1 MIDPNLLHH
10 AVLERWESAPQEEY
24 GHWWTFSQFLCES
37 DLRDCAQYF
46 TDFTAERPGIHAWP
60 EGVPAEEYRLYVVG
74 HFIEWFTARQAA
86 EYEQYGQYAA
96 YAQGG
101 EYAQDPQYANGEYG
115 YAQAG
120 EGAGAYGEQGQY
132 AQGGEYAQDANGQY
146 TQGEAYA
153 YAEEG
158 QYAQDGQYTQGD
170 GYDQGDAYAQA
181 DAYAQ
186 YAEGAYHP
194 HDPEQP
200 QEQPAAEEEGHDRHS
215 DPEEE
220 VRRLLE
226 ALAAF
231 TGSVEDGTQLTADHI
246 AVLESYEISL
256 EEVTAS

>member
-1 MIDPNLLHH
+1 MIDPNLLYY

-46 TDFTAERPGIHAWP
+46 TDFTAERPDIHAWP

-74 HFIEWFTARQAA
+74 HFIEWFTARQTA

-96 YAQGG
+96 YARGG

-115 YAQAG
+115 YAQD
-120 EGAGAYGEQGQY
+120 GAGGYGEQGQY

-153 YAEEG
+153 
-158 QYAQDGQYTQGD
+158 QSD
-170 GYDQGDAYAQA
+170 GYDQGDAYAP
-181 DAYAQ
+181 
-186 YAEGAYHP
+186 YAEGAYYP
-194 HDPEQP
+194 QDLEQP
-200 QEQPAAEEEGHDRHS
+200 QEQPAAEDEGREPPT

-231 TGSVEDGTQLTADHI
+231 TGSVEDGAQLTADHI

-256 EEVTAS
+256 EEVAAS